1 MTATP
6 KIKVGLG
13 ELLPFWDRNVIFFS
27 NIHSIFYDNVEG
39 SKELIQGIA
48 GAATYGGR
56 VLSILNLLFRGRP
69 NLILLETA
77 PDESLTHYF
86 SSVLGLSLPDYAI
99 LDHHGYRTLA
109 LTGGRKGRL
118 KSHPSYEKLRQH
130 PAPWVDGFVT
140 DSSLVKTAAA
150 LKKRTVSTLEG
161 SRDGNNKYLLYQYQR
176 EQKLPV
182 FDTLVAS
189 DRDQL
194 PACLREL
201 RRMGY
206 AKAVVKAQIGASG
219 YGMAKLATE
228 NDRAERVP
236 DHLFFEGACM
246 VQGWIDDEINGVKK
260 VGSPSVQL
268 FVSDDTLL
276 LFDLTEQVLDRE
288 GVHEGNVCPPPYL
301 AQWPGLQDEL
311 LRQAG
316 IAGVWLYRHGYRGTA
331 STDFLV
337 VRKRQK
343 TEVILCE
350 VNARVTGATYPAVL
364 ARHFN
369 SQGAWYMRN
378 IGFRKGL
385 DGADLLSL
393 MDHAGVLYRPGAKKG
408 IVPFN
413 FNTDSDGKVIK
424 GQFLCLGEDTN
435 ECGNLLIQAWAQL
448 PVEWGYD
455 RD

>member
-1 MTATP
+1 LTATP
-6 KIKVGLG
+6 KIKVSLG
-13 ELLPFWDRNVIFFS
+13 EPLPFWDRSVIFFS

-39 SKELIQGIA
+39 SKELIQEIS

-56 VLSILNLLFRGRP
+56 VLSILNLLFHGRP

-77 PDESLTHYF
+77 PDKSLTHYL

-99 LDHHGYRTLA
+99 LDHRGYRMLA
-109 LTGGRKGRL
+109 SAVGRKGRL
-118 KSHPSYEKLRQH
+118 KNHPSYEKLRQH
-130 PAPWVDGFVT
+130 PAPWIDGFVT
-140 DSSLVKTAAA
+140 DASLVKIAAA
-150 LKKRTVSTLEG
+150 LKKQTVSTLEG

-189 DRDQL
+189 DRDEL

-201 RRMGY
+201 RRMEY

-228 NDRAERVP
+228 NDRAEKVP

-246 VQGWIDDEINGVKK
+246 VQGWIEDEAGK
-260 VGSPSVQL
+260 VMKIGSPSVQL
-268 FVSDDTLL
+268 FVSDDSLF

-288 GVHEGNVCPPPYL
+288 GVHEGNVCPPAYL
-301 AQWPGLQDEL
+301 QEWPGLQDEL
-311 LRQAG
+311 LRQAS
-316 IAGVWLYRHGYRGTA
+316 IAGAWLYRQGYRGTA

-337 VRKRQK
+337 VRKKQK

-350 VNARVTGATYPAVL
+350 INARVTGATYPAVL
-364 ARHFN
+364 ARHFKP
-369 SQGAWYMRN
+369 QGAWYMRN
-378 IGFRKGL
+378 IGFRKGV
-385 DGADLLSL
+385 DGAELLSL
-393 MDHAGVLYRPGAKKG
+393 MDHAGVLYRPAARKG
-408 IVPFN
+408 VIPFN
-413 FNTDSDGKVIK
+413 FNTDTEGKVIK
-424 GQFLCLGEDTN
+424 GQFLCLGEDIN
-435 ECGNLLIQAWAQL
+435 ECAGLFVQAWAQL